1 MIFKTNISRNQ
12 NYKPTVYVYQ
22 EIYTCKKKTVTS
34 VREAT
39 VNNLNML
46 NENVFPFFSISQN
59 KEENVCETEVTI
71 HRSLVVER
79 PTGGLAK
86 NPPFSCRVYS
96 RQAHNPGQ
104 KSRGFLG
111 PSLSIIYVAQARYQ
125 EMYSVLSAEHN
136 KYSKR
141 NLLFFFFKKQS
152 AHYQKI

>member
-59 KEENVCETEVTI
+59 KGENVCETEVTI

-111 PSLSIIYVAQARYQ
+111 PSLSIIHICCTG
-125 EMYSVLSAEHN
+125 SPGLDN
-136 KYSKR
+136 KRCTVYC
-141 NLLFFFFKKQS
+141 LLNIINIPKETLWFF
-152 AHYQKI
+152 

>member
-1 MIFKTNISRNQ
+1 MIFKTNISKNQ

-71 HRSLVVER
+71 HRSLVVHRKANRR
-79 PTGGLAK
+79 PRKKSAIQLQSVQQAGTQSWTKIPRIFRPQPVNHTCCTG
-86 NPPFSCRVYS
+86 S
-96 RQAHNPGQ
+96 
-104 KSRGFLG
+104 LG
-111 PSLSIIYVAQARYQ
+111 SITRDVQCT
-125 EMYSVLSAEHN
+125 VC
-136 KYSKR
+136 
-141 NLLFFFFKKQS
+141 
-152 AHYQKI
+152 